1 MKIAFLSPFY
11 PFRGGIAQFS
21 DYLFEALKKEHDIK
35 AFTFTRQYPRMLFP
49 GTSQFVPDS
58 EPKKNINA
66 VPVLDSIN
74 PFSWYKT
81 ANEIIKIQ
89 PELVITSY
97 WMPFFAPSLGTVSRR
112 LRKKNFKVISILHN
126 VLPHEKRIGDTAL
139 SKFFFRQNSGLV
151 VLNEESHKDLIK
163 LMPDSNTLV
172 HPHPFYNHYGQKID
186 KKEARKKLNIPENKK
201 VILFFGFI
209 RDYKGLDILLEA
221 MKDEE
226 YYLIIAGECYGS
238 FEKYN
243 NIIDKNNLKER
254 TCLNIKYISDDDI
267 SVYFSAADATV
278 LPYRS
283 GTQSGIIG
291 ISYHF
296 NVPVIVADT
305 GGLKEMVDEGKTGII
320 MQSAETQNIKSALNK
335 FYNNYNAEVYIK
347 NINAIK
353 EKYSWDSFAEDVIK
367 FSNRLKS

>member
-21 DYLFEALKKEHDIK
+21 DYLFEALKKAHDIK
-35 AFTFTRQYPRMLFP
+35 AFTFSRQYPKLLFP

-58 EPKKNINA
+58 EKRKNIDA

-74 PFSWYKT
+74 PISWYKT
-81 ANEIIKIQ
+81 ANVILKYN
-89 PELVITSY
+89 PDLVITSY
-97 WMPFFAPSLGTVSRR
+97 WMPFFAPSLGVVSRK
-112 LRKKNFKVISILHN
+112 LRKKNINVISILHN
-126 VLPHEKRIGDTAL
+126 VIPHEKRTGDTAL
-139 SKFFFRQNSGLV
+139 SKFFFRQNNGLV
-151 VLNEESHKDLIK
+151 VLNEESRKDLVR
-163 LMPDSNTLV
+163 LMPGIKTLA
-172 HPHPFYNHYGQKID
+172 HPHPFYNHYGLKID
-186 KKEARKKLNIPENKK
+186 KNEARKKLNVPVNKK
-201 VILFFGFI
+201 IILFFGFI

-221 MKDEE
+221 VKDED

-243 NIIDKNNLKER
+243 DIINKNNLNER
-254 TCLNIKYISDDDI
+254 INLNIKYIPDEEVQI
-267 SVYFSAADATV
+267 YFSAADVTV

-305 GGLKEMVDEGKTGII
+305 GGLKEMVNEEKTGII
-320 MQSAETQNIKSALNK
+320 MQSASFQNIKNALNK
-335 FYNNYNAEVYIK
+335 FYKNFNAEEYEK
-347 NINAIK
+347 NIEEIK
-353 EKYSWDSFAEDVIK
+353 KKYSWDSLSEDIIKFAENI
-367 FSNRLKS
+367 